1 MDLPQFGFVE
11 DLDEGERLLVA
22 GGGVDHIDVFGTAT
36 DQRGDGHDLG
46 TQLLHYAKVEA
57 QLIAVAQGDQR
68 AGLHVR
74 LFGQTKS
81 ITNPSRS
88 SPREAAAWIMADT
101 MGTDAAVKAPTASKS
116 SIE

>member
-11 DLDEGERLLVA
+11 DLDEGKRLLVA

-36 DQRGDGHDLG
+36 DQRGDGHDRG

-68 AGLHVR
+68 AVCTYDFSDSQASSSTTR
-74 LFGQTKS
+74 R
-81 ITNPSRS
+81 PSMEG
-88 SPREAAAWIMADT
+88 PLMD
-101 MGTDAAVKAPTASKS
+101 G
-116 SIE
+116 

>member
-57 QLIAVAQGDQR
+57 QLIAASWSAR
-68 AGLHVR
+68 TTFRTAKH
-74 LFGQTKS
+74 
-81 ITNPSRS
+81 
-88 SPREAAAWIMADT
+88 
-101 MGTDAAVKAPTASKS
+101 PTAPHGGLRWRGP
-116 SIE
+116 

>member
-11 DLDEGERLLVA
+11 DLDEGERLPVA

-74 LFGQTKS
+74 LFGQPS
-81 ITNPSRS
+81 IQQHHT
-88 SPREAAAWIMADT
+88 AAFDGGPLMD
-101 MGTDAAVKAPTASKS
+101 G
-116 SIE
+116 

>member
-46 TQLLHYAKVEA
+46 TQLGSLLAGVDRH
-57 QLIAVAQGDQR
+57 VAGTGDDKR
-68 AGLHVR
+68 ILRISYG
-74 LFGQTKS
+74 
-81 ITNPSRS
+81 
-88 SPREAAAWIMADT
+88 
-101 MGTDAAVKAPTASKS
+101 
-116 SIE
+116 

>member
-57 QLIAVAQGDQR
+57 QLIAVALACMVEVGAMVCTYDFSDSQASNSTTR
-68 AGLHVR
+68 R
-74 LFGQTKS
+74 
-81 ITNPSRS
+81 PSMEG
-88 SPREAAAWIMADT
+88 PLMD
-101 MGTDAAVKAPTASKS
+101 G
-116 SIE
+116 

>member
-74 LFGQTKS
+74 LSDSQASNST
-81 ITNPSRS
+81 TRRPSMEG
-88 SPREAAAWIMADT
+88 PLMD
-101 MGTDAAVKAPTASKS
+101 G
-116 SIE
+116 

>member
-57 QLIAVAQGDQR
+57 QLIAVAQGDQL

-74 LFGQTKS
+74 LFGQPS
-81 ITNPSRS
+81 IQQHHT
-88 SPREAAAWIMADT
+88 AAFDGGALD
-101 MGTDAAVKAPTASKS
+101 GRVDEVHHE
-116 SIE
+116 SI

>member
-57 QLIAVAQGDQR
+57 QLIAVAQGDSELVCTYDFSDNQASNSTTR
-68 AGLHVR
+68 R
-74 LFGQTKS
+74 
-81 ITNPSRS
+81 PSMEG
-88 SPREAAAWIMADT
+88 PLMD
-101 MGTDAAVKAPTASKS
+101 G
-116 SIE
+116 

>member
-57 QLIAVAQGDQR
+57 QLIAVAQGDQLVCTYDFSDSQASNSTTR
-68 AGLHVR
+68 R
-74 LFGQTKS
+74 
-81 ITNPSRS
+81 PSMEG
-88 SPREAAAWIMADT
+88 PLMD
-101 MGTDAAVKAPTASKS
+101 G
-116 SIE
+116 

>member
-22 GGGVDHIDVFGTAT
+22 GGGFDHIDVFGTAT

-57 QLIAVAQGDQR
+57 QLMPLRRVTSELVCTYDFSDSQASNSTTR
-68 AGLHVR
+68 R
-74 LFGQTKS
+74 
-81 ITNPSRS
+81 PSMEG
-88 SPREAAAWIMADT
+88 PLMD
-101 MGTDAAVKAPTASKS
+101 G
-116 SIE
+116 

>member
-1 MDLPQFGFVE
+1 MDLPQFGFVK
-11 DLDEGERLLVA
+11 DLDEGEHLLVA

-57 QLIAVAQGDQR
+57 QL
-68 AGLHVR
+68 
-74 LFGQTKS
+74 
-81 ITNPSRS
+81 
-88 SPREAAAWIMADT
+88 MADT